1 MKVSDIVKS
10 GASRFPNDPCAS
22 VGDRILTYEAAW
34 NVLLQHESWLESLV
48 GDEANADVVVAYL
61 SGNSVDMLLSI
72 LVACSS
78 LDNVTV
84 ALLNTRWTPSEMA
97 GALETR
103 NAKAKTFILYGTG
116 TGFEESALASCNL
129 LSHPAQ
135 AIGIPALAETYMTSL
150 SETPTD
156 LIANHMKIDEDID
169 AAIQRLADSRDGNGD
184 AVIVFT
190 SGTTSGLKGV
200 RISHKSLGI
209 QALAKLRQP
218 CSYDRNTRMLASA
231 VPLFHVGGLCSTLSV
246 LSAGG
251 TWILPDGGS
260 SSFDP
265 EAAIKSLD
273 SPILAANTLVVV
285 PAILHSIFRRVSD
298 TDVYDSVRLLLVGG
312 QSASPETLRHAH
324 RVFPN
329 ARIVQTFACTEAAS
343 SLTFLQ
349 VNPNELESLT
359 LSIPQGGATGDCV
372 GVPPNHVDLVL
383 VDNDCKHA
391 EIQDPFRVGV
401 FATRGPHVMNGYW
414 KRSARNKTSSIAP
427 CSWYLTNDLGFRDE
441 RGRFYFCGRTKDIIR
456 TGGETVIALEVERA
470 LLSHPGIEECAVFGL
485 PDNRFGEAVCAAFVC
500 KESQHLSLRDI
511 RSFCSNQGLASYKK
525 PRRVFVASELPRNSS
540 GKVLKHNLVERYKIQ
555 QPLLSKL

>member
-1 MKVSDIVKS
+1 MKLSDIVKN
-10 GASRFPNDPCAS
+10 GASRFPNDPCTA

-34 NVLLQHESWLESLV
+34 NVLLQHKSWLESVV
-48 GDEANADVVVAYL
+48 GEEAKEDVVVAYL
-61 SGNSVDMLLSI
+61 SGNSVDMLLSM

-103 NAKAKTFILYGTG
+103 NATAKTFILYGPS
-116 TGFEESALASCNL
+116 FEESALAACNL

-135 AIGIPALAETYMTSL
+135 AIVIPALAETYMTSL

-156 LIANHMKIDEDID
+156 LIANHMKVDEEID

-184 AVIVFT
+184 AVILFT
-190 SGTTSGLKGV
+190 SGTTSGSKGV

-218 CSYDRNTRMLASA
+218 CSYDRKTRMFAST

-246 LSAGG
+246 LVAGG

-265 EAAIKSLD
+265 ETAIKSVS

-285 PAILHSIFRRVSD
+285 PTMLHSILQRVPD

-324 RVFPN
+324 CVFPN

-372 GVPPNHVDLVL
+372 GVPPKHVDLVL

-414 KRSARNKTSSIAP
+414 KRSARNETSSIATY
-427 CSWYLTNDLGFRDE
+427 SWYLTNDLGFRDE

-525 PRRVFVASELPRNSS
+525 PRRVFVVSELPRNSS

-555 QPLLSKL
+555 QPLVSKL